1 MQQASDFLAESEAL
15 ERLITPLQ
23 VADFARPTG
32 FKAWTFETILRHLHF
47 WNHMANLALTAPD
60 DFQAALKPAVEG
72 MMAGKTLPEIEV
84 NHFPETDLAL
94 VSLWQAGFRMVAA
107 AYQQA
112 DPSDRVA
119 WVGPSMSA
127 RSSITARQMETWAHG
142 QAIADELGLVRAE
155 DDRIRNIVVLGV
167 NTFGWSFTV
176 RGAVVPDAQPSLRLT
191 APSGEI
197 WEYGDADSRERI
209 TGKAHEFAQVVTQT
223 RNIRD
228 TGLTVEG
235 EIATEWMRN
244 AQCFAGAAATPP
256 LPGERHTKSS
266 G

>member
-15 ERLITPLQ
+15 ERLIQPLQ
-23 VADFARPTG
+23 ASDFARPTG
-32 FKAWTFETILRHLHF
+32 FKSWTFEKILRHLHF

-60 DFQAALKPAVEG
+60 DFQAALKPAVEA
-72 MMAGKTLPEIEV
+72 MMAGKTLPEIEIV
-84 NHFPETDLAL
+84 AFPQTDLEL
-94 VSLWQAGFRMVAA
+94 VSQWQVGFREAAA

-142 QAIADELGLVRAE
+142 QAIADDLGIDRSE

-176 RGAVVPDAQPSLRLT
+176 RGMEVPEEQPALRLT
-191 APSGEI
+191 SPSGES
-197 WEYGDADSRERI
+197 WEYGNPDSDQVI
-209 TGKAHEFAQVVTQT
+209 SGMAHEFAQVVTQT
-223 RNIRD
+223 RNIAD
-228 TGLTVEG
+228 TQLSCEG
-235 EIATEWMRN
+235 DTAKLWMHH
-244 AQCFAGAAATPP
+244 AQCFAGAATTPP
-256 LPGERHTKSS
+256 APGERRVKSS
-266 G
+266 V

>member
-23 VADFARPTG
+23 AADFARPTG
-32 FKAWTFETILRHLHF
+32 FKAWTFEMILRHLHF
-47 WNHMANLALTAPD
+47 WNHMAHLALTAPD

-72 MMAGKTLPEIEV
+72 MMAGKTLPEIEMP
-84 NHFPETDLAL
+84 HFPETDLAL
-94 VSLWQAGFRMVAA
+94 ASLWQAGFREVAA

-142 QAIADELGLVRAE
+142 QAIADELGIVRAE

-176 RGAVVPDAQPSLRLT
+176 RGATVPQTQPALRLT
-191 APSGEI
+191 APSGET
-197 WEYGDADSRERI
+197 WEYGDADSSDCI
-209 TGKAHEFAQVVTQT
+209 TGTAHEFAQVVTQT
-223 RNIRD
+223 RNIVD

-235 EIATEWMRN
+235 EIAAEWMRN

-266 G
+266 V